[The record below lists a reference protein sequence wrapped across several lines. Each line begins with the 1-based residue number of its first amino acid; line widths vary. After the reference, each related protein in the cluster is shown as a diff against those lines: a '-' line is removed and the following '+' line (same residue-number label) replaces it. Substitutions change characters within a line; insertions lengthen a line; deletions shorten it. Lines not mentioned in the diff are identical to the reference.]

1 MPFFYSA
8 RAVRLTPCCV
18 ANRCESGGAGQACCP
33 AFCRA
38 LLVRNSFDWWRVDSR
53 VFTRRERPG
62 TRAGRGFRR
71 RVTTRHTGRSNAC
84 AHRRGLCAQT
94 HFACSSAGA
103 LRMRKIVS
111 SPTANSAGV
120 GDAQLRCAAHR
131 HVRLMSMN
139 AQPVAAQVIRQPG
152 RMTGQCE
159 RGRLAKPTS
168 KVSASL

>member
-1 MPFFYSA
+1 MNLE
-8 RAVRLTPCCV
+8 V
-18 ANRCESGGAGQACCP
+18 
-33 AFCRA
+33 
-38 LLVRNSFDWWRVDSR
+38 LVRRAA
-53 VFTRRERPG
+53 RPF
-62 TRAGRGFRR
+62 AGRSSSAIRSIGGVLIHAFSRAANGPEPAQDAASGPTGEPVSVLRFACTETGFCR